1 MITYIQEKILRA
13 LAKYKYLTISQLV
26 DLGVSDSIN
35 TIRLYINTLQ
45 NQKLIKKSIY
55 RQTIQETH
63 KNKSIRLEGL
73 NFLDTEGVKILKDS
87 FDMENI
93 KYPQKHKLSFSND
106 YFHRIYMVSACIS
119 FDLWLEK
126 TQKDGYF
133 LIDFHNSETTIKIN
147 DTTTVKPDIIVNFN
161 GNYAILEVWAGV
173 EKEYITSKL
182 SKVFKAIASKKVSD
196 FLNYEKAPRILNIFK
211 DSDTMER
218 VKHTLKTTPFF
229 ENGVNK
235 GLFCFTT
242 TDQIKEN
249 FNLWQDINGKTID
262 IEAF

>member
-1 MITYIQEKILRA
+1 MITDTQERILKA
-13 LAKYKYLTISQLV
+13 LAKYKYLTVSQIL
-26 DLGVSDSIN
+26 DLGISTS
-35 TIRLYINTLQ
+35 LYTVRKYITTLQ
-45 NQKLIKKSIY
+45 QSKLIKQSIY

-63 KNKSIRLEGL
+63 KNKNIRLEGL
-73 NFLDTEGVKILKDS
+73 NFLDTEGVKILKDN

-126 TQKDGYF
+126 TKTDGSF

-147 DTTTVKPDIIVNFN
+147 DTTTLKPDIIVNFN

-182 SKVFKAIASKKVSD
+182 SKVFKAIASKKVSE

-218 VKHTLKTTPFF
+218 VKHALKTTPFF

-235 GLFCFTT
+235 GLFCFIT